1 MQQLRKRPKLKK
13 AVATG
18 LFVFGVIALI
28 VPFIPGWIC
37 IGLGLYLFSVDS
49 PRIQAKILHYRTKHT
64 SLDRIL
70 THSYDHLHAKHS
82 APLPP
87 EGILKT

>member
-1 MQQLRKRPKLKK
+1 MNKLRKRPLLKK
-13 AVATG
+13 TVATT
-18 LFVFGVIALI
+18 LFVFGI
-28 VPFIPGWIC
+28 VSIILPILPGWLF
-37 IGLGLYLFSVDS
+37 IGLSLYIFSVDS

-64 SLDRIL
+64 SVDRIL
-70 THSYDHLHAKHS
+70 KHSYDHLHAKHS